1 VLGELDLISGNSMHI
16 LEVTTEVSTLCKCFL
31 AVGALKWAL
40 SSVFS
45 EVVPQIAALLKGATA
60 AVILAL
66 EVQLDSL
73 SVRVLDLDGLV
84 PGLWNSFKCFVLH
97 PCRVTYFF

>member
-1 VLGELDLISGNSMHI
+1 MLRKPELISGYSMHVF
-16 LEVTTEVSTLCKCFL
+16 EVTTEVSTLCECFL
-31 AVGALKWAL
+31 AVGALEWAL

-45 EVVPQIAALLKGATA
+45 EVVPQIAAFLESTA
-60 AVILAL
+60 AAIILAL

-73 SVRVLDLDGLV
+73 CVRVLHLDGLV

-97 PCRVTYFF
+97 SCRVTYFF